1 MAAEVSVCTFELLVV
16 GLAALSKIIILNIT
30 LCWKKQHNVY
40 NQICSRHP
48 GLCLPE
54 ARTVTGC
61 VAMLVITP
69 QIDPQDFSNAG
80 GSQKCTDI

>member
-1 MAAEVSVCTFELLVV
+1 MAAEVSVCTFELMVV
-16 GLAALSKIIILNIT
+16 GLASLAKIIILNIT

-54 ARTVTGC
+54 ARTVTSF
-61 VAMLVITP
+61 VAVLVTTGP
-69 QIDPQDFSNAG
+69 TGFFFNAN
-80 GSQKCTDI
+80 GSL